1 VHPSV
6 HGSVLSPLGRARWV
20 WVRSCCI
27 HTSPAYLPKSHTL
40 ALHTW
45 TDERQSRP
53 SHGRDTRPL
62 LYTTRLTL
70 PIDTVVRRRRI
81 GITSFPQTR
90 RQPHPP
96 LSDVGWLALVG
107 RLQDSTPPPPL
118 TAVAQKVAPYA
129 AAAVGVGAGGLLLTV
144 AAKKGLAQ
152 VHSLTLTLTL
162 TLTQK
167 VAPYAA
173 AAVGVGAG
181 GLLLTVAAKKGLA
194 QVHSLTLT
202 LTLTLPRRWRRTRQR
217 RWAWAPVGCCSQWRP
232 RRGWRRYTARERE
245 RGRDSV

>member
-1 VHPSV
+1 MHPSV

-152 VHSLTLTLTL
+152 VHSE
-162 TLTQK
+162 
-167 VAPYAA
+167 
-173 AAVGVGAG
+173 
-181 GLLLTVAAKKGLA
+181 
-194 QVHSLTLT
+194 
-202 LTLTLPRRWRRTRQR
+202 RE
-217 RWAWAPVGCCSQWRP
+217 
-232 RRGWRRYTARERE
+232 RERE